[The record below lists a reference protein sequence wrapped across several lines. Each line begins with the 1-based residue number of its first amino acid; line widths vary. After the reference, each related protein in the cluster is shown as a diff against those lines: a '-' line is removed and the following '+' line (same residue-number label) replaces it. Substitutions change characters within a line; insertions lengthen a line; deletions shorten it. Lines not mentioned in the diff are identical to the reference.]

1 MQVGQTNTVE
11 MKWKTITDGSYCE
24 TIKNFLQTLKM
35 FVLHR
40 QEYVFTDNSIYI

>member
-1 MQVGQTNTVE
+1 MQVGQTDTVE
-11 MKWKTITDGSYCE
+11 FKQKTMTDGNYGE

-40 QEYVFTDNSIYI
+40 QEYIFTDNSIYI